1 MEPRQVF
8 RAYEQPGTA
17 EQANFCLA
25 CGTALIDRMD
35 SDTTRR
41 VCPSCGFVRYRNP
54 APAVSVLVVEEDRV
68 LLCRRHRSAF
78 EGGKWCLPCGY
89 VEYEEGYL
97 TAALREVCEETGLTV
112 EITGILS
119 VVSNFLSPAIHTV
132 VTVLLARPV
141 GGELMAGDD
150 IDLVRWSQVDEA
162 LPEMAFEADRHIIE
176 RYFATRLAG
185 APVDQTYAGFRSGGG
200 AFTL

>member
-1 MEPRQVF
+1 
-8 RAYEQPGTA
+8 
-17 EQANFCLA
+17 
-25 CGTALIDRMD
+25 
-35 SDTTRR
+35 
-41 VCPSCGFVRYRNP
+41 
-54 APAVSVLVVEEDRV
+54 VLVVEEDRV

-89 VEYEEGYL
+89 VEYEEDYL
-97 TAALREVCEETGLTV
+97 TAALREVCEETGVIV

-132 VTVLLARPV
+132 VTVLLARPL

-150 IDLVRWSQVDEA
+150 IEFVQWLKANEV

-176 RYFATRLAG
+176 RYFATRLGG
-185 APVDQTYAGFRSGGG
+185 APVDEAYSVFR
-200 AFTL
+200 A